1 MASSNQHV
9 QQYQGQDRAGH
20 PLKVI
25 LLEWVKGSEKVK
37 VQTSTQFLCGLDN
50 GKGQQ
55 SGRDAEGTAHARARG
70 QRRNHGE
77 VRVSE
82 SIVRLDKAVEN
93 GTVAESAC

>member
-1 MASSNQHV
+1 MGTEGTNIKRHTFTRHSPPKKERSPFPNRANMASSNQHV

-50 GKGQQ
+50 AMTFNYDIQIMTFKP
-55 SGRDAEGTAHARARG
+55 
-70 QRRNHGE
+70 
-77 VRVSE
+77 
-82 SIVRLDKAVEN
+82 
-93 GTVAESAC
+93 